1 MERKRIS
8 RFSII
13 ALMGTRIDLQHFNVS
28 QCWSWKAPKIGNLCH
43 CVSQGNNN
51 SPLND
56 QLLMGWW
63 VETQTKILNKCILL
77 FACGDGGGDFFK
89 GFRAQNRCASTRESS
104 SVWYFQRGLSLI
116 SWLHTCSASQSL
128 PSHPLT
134 LSVTSLCIVLYM
146 PSLLLEWPW
155 ILHSN
160 EWESN

>member
-1 MERKRIS
+1 MECKRIL

-13 ALMGTRIDLQHFNVS
+13 AQMGTRIDLQHFNVS

-43 CVSQGNNN
+43 CVSQANNN

-63 VETQTKILNKCILL
+63 VETQTKILSAFCYSHVVMV
-77 FACGDGGGDFFK
+77 GGISSK
-89 GFRAQNRCASTRESS
+89 GFRAQNGCASTRESS
-104 SVWYFQRGLSLI
+104 SVWFFQRGLSLI
-116 SWLHTCSASQSL
+116 SWVHTCSGSQSL

-134 LSVTSLCIVLYM
+134 LSVTSLCIVPYT